1 LHHGAS
7 WCIPTE
13 KSNGQT
19 TGVFRTS
26 AAWPLHDVQLR
37 TKTLLSTGPMKI
49 RPGAVGDPQSRRE
62 VKASGERRPVLG

>member
-1 LHHGAS
+1 MVHHGA
-7 WCIPTE
+7 TE

-26 AAWPLHDVQLR
+26 AARPLHDVQLR
-37 TKTLLSTGPMKI
+37 AKMLLSTGPMKI
-49 RPGAVGDPQSRRE
+49 RPGAVDPESRRE